1 MILPDANLLLYAYNA
16 DTPQHDAARE
26 WLEDALN
33 KPELV
38 AFCWPTLLAFIRIGT
53 NPRAFPRPLT
63 PAEAAL
69 AVGAWLA
76 RPNAVIVQP
85 GTRHWG
91 LLRQL
96 LLSGQASGP
105 LAADAHLAALA
116 IEHGA
121 VLHTTDQDF
130 TRFAGLKWRNPLS
143 DF

>member
-1 MILPDANLLLYAYNA
+1 MILPDANLLLYAYNT
-16 DTPQHDAARE
+16 DTAQHDAARE

-38 AFCWPTLLAFIRIGT
+38 AFCWPALLAFIRIGT
-53 NPRAFPRPLT
+53 NPRAFPQPLT

-69 AVGAWLA
+69 AVDSWLV
-76 RPNAVIVQP
+76 RPNAVVVQP

-91 LLRQL
+91 ILRRL
-96 LLSGQASGP
+96 LLQGQASGP

-121 VLHTTDQDF
+121 ILCSTDQDF
-130 TRFAGLKWRNPLS
+130 TRFNQLRWRNPLV